1 MTGYVAG
8 FPMYDFGRLALAN
21 DALWQAIFSSL
32 KAAGL
37 TDVPSSLERSLPI
50 AQLWTVPRLLLVQ
63 SCGYPVMTSLRDRV
77 RLVATPCYRATGCTG
92 AWHRSALVVRADDH
106 REDLVALHGARCVA
120 NQRHSN
126 TGMNLF
132 RAAIAPLAK
141 GRPFFE
147 SVTWSSSHRRSLA
160 RVAAGEADLTAI
172 DAVTYAQLGR
182 IEPDLVR
189 QTRII
194 GWTEATPGLPF
205 ITAAGTSD
213 ATIDI
218 LRAALLEIAATPA
231 CEEICDE
238 LLLDGFEILP
248 ETVYQRVIELERR
261 ASDLGY
267 PELR

>member
-1 MTGYVAG
+1 VTGRLAG
-8 FPMYDFGRLALAN
+8 FPMYDFGRLGLAN
-21 DALWQAIFSSL
+21 DALWQAISASL
-32 KAAGL
+32 RAAGL
-37 TDVPSSLERSLPI
+37 AGLPLALERDMPTEHLW
-50 AQLWTVPRLLLVQ
+50 AQPRLLLAQ
-63 SCGYPVMTSLRDRV
+63 SCGYPVMTSLHGRV
-77 RLVATPCYRATGCTG
+77 RLVATPRYRATGCTG

-106 REDLVALHGARCVA
+106 REDLAALRGARCVT

-126 TGMNLF
+126 TGMNLL
-132 RAAIAPLAK
+132 RAAIAPLAR
-141 GRPFFE
+141 GRPFFQ
-147 SVTWSSSHRRSLA
+147 SVTWSHSHRRSLA

-189 QTRII
+189 RTRII

-205 ITAAGTSD
+205 ITAAGTND

-218 LRAALLEIAATPA
+218 LRGALLKIAATPA

-248 ETVYQRVIELERR
+248 ETAYQRVIDLERR